1 METRAPF
8 VVVGAFV
15 LAAIVAVFG
24 FVYWLHNTGGLG
36 PRATYHVQFDGSVPG
51 LLVGAG
57 VLFNGIRV
65 GEVTD
70 LGLAPDNP
78 RRVNATIS
86 VASTTPVRSD
96 TKVGLE
102 FQGLTG
108 VPVIAL
114 EGGTLLANS
123 GAVPTLIA
131 EAGAGQSMTQA
142 ARDALRKVDSVLTE
156 NSEPLKKTIANLQ
169 TFTDGLARNTG
180 KLDSIIAGLEKMT
193 GGGTPAQKIT
203 YDLRAPQ
210 NLGPAGK
217 TLKGQLAIPEPTAVA
232 MLETQR
238 MLFSPAKDYPGFA
251 DVLWA
256 DSIPKLLQ
264 ARLIESFENYDIAH
278 APLRTSDIGQTD
290 FQLLIDVRRFRIAV
304 DAGPAAEIGLSA
316 RIVDKNGKVI
326 ASRLFEGRPEV
337 RQARAAGSRR
347 RLQRCVRSNCE
358 GYDRLDRAG
367 AVVAAGLGKRES
379 KAVDFAVGTC
389 RRYSSVFR
397 NDSRSLIWSGSSWNC
412 RHGRMAGDDA
422 LGQGLGEG
430 FDRVALVQRAER
442 WRDLERAWSH
452 PVDGMAA
459 RAIGERESLAALLGR
474 RGGQG
479 RCRSASARPRLGTG
493 QVAALRIDL
502 FQRGQVFDNAAKPVV
517 FDLHQPPNG
526 RSVKMQ
532 PTRRLATTVAARAVS
547 GVVHED
553 FPGCRRAER
562 AGLYR
567 LRDTPVQ
574 PLRRA

>member
-15 LAAIVAVFG
+15 LATIFAVFG

-51 LLVGAG
+51 LLIGAG

-123 GAVPTLIA
+123 GPVPTLIA

-156 NSEPLKKTIANLQ
+156 NSEPLKKTIANMQ

-180 KLDSIIAGLEKMT
+180 KLDGIIAGLEKLT
-193 GGGTPAQKIT
+193 GGGTPVQKIT

-238 MLFSPAKDYPGFA
+238 VLFSPAKEYPGFA

-290 FQLLIDVRRFRIAV
+290 FQLLIDVRRFRVAV

-326 ASRLFEGRPEV
+326 ASRLFEESQKFDKLEPP
-337 RQARAAGSRR
+337 AA
-347 RLQRCVRSNCE
+347 
-358 GYDRLDRAG
+358 
-367 AVVAAGLGKRES
+367 VAAFS
-379 KAVDFAVGTC
+379 DAF
-389 RRYSSVFR
+389 
-397 NDSRSLIWSGSSWNC
+397 
-412 RHGRMAGDDA
+412 GRIAKDIVTWTVRA
-422 LGQGLGEG
+422 L
-430 FDRVALVQRAER
+430 
-442 WRDLERAWSH
+442 
-452 PVDGMAA
+452 
-459 RAIGERESLAALLGR
+459 
-474 RGGQG
+474 
-479 RCRSASARPRLGTG
+479 
-493 QVAALRIDL
+493 
-502 FQRGQVFDNAAKPVV
+502 
-517 FDLHQPPNG
+517 
-526 RSVKMQ
+526 
-532 PTRRLATTVAARAVS
+532 
-547 GVVHED
+547 
-553 FPGCRRAER
+553 
-562 AGLYR
+562 
-567 LRDTPVQ
+567 
-574 PLRRA
+574 